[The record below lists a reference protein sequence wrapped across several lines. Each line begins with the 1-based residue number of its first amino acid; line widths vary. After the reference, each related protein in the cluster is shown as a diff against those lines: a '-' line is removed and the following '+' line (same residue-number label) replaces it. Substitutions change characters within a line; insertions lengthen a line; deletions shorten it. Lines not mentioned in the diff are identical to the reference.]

1 MTTAEFTEV
10 RRDILDYLERQ
21 VVGPVDGARETLY
34 DLPHRRYLS
43 GTLYPVNASTE
54 EVENTGE
61 ADGPG
66 GSIGREVNDEPVRL
80 ANQWLPSSIGVSFY
94 LSGPGKLTCHVWG
107 ACYETQMEDRR
118 RSWLRRPIAERDQ
131 PERVTLEA
139 SSPDSRTP
147 VLDGRACLSVRWR
160 LMRDGHLV
168 TVSLLNAQRQA
179 KPHPIDSDLTLHQ
192 VGFRCEAVAGQI
204 LEYPS
209 VDFLSDDPEDLEL
222 RMLYRHVKT
231 FAIGHG
237 CAVDWPH
244 DQAPTVEAVWT
255 ALVPEYEVPP
265 VTHAGDDQHEAL
277 CIAYL
282 ASEDLDPQELR
293 GQLESFAQP
302 YRDWIADL
310 SRSVD
315 DLADFLRPAAQ
326 AVLERLDET
335 MRRIDEGIE
344 TVTSDPVVL
353 RAFRLANRAILMQMR
368 HSKADL
374 GGERRPANSIDP
386 KVPDYDSE
394 TDYRWRPFQ
403 LAFILCVLPSVADDS
418 HADRSVVDLIW
429 FPTGGGKTEA
439 YLGVAALEIFL
450 RRLRY
455 GDRGAGTAVIT
466 RYTLRLLTTQQFQ
479 RASALAC
486 ACEIIRRDNEA
497 DMGVEPISIGL
508 WVGEGVS
515 PNKWASAVERM
526 DEVRDDPEP
535 TNPFQL
541 ESCPWCGTEI
551 VPASRSDDR
560 SRYGIEAG
568 SASFKFFCPS
578 SDCAFHERL
587 PVAVVD
593 DELYVHPPTILIA
606 TVDKFARLAW
616 EAGGSAFFGNKGKYL
631 PPTLIIQDELHLLSG
646 PLGTTVGIYESAI
659 ELLCSLGEVTPKVVA
674 STATICRAPEQ
685 VAGLFG
691 LDVRLFPSPG
701 LDARDSYFSREDR
714 RVPGRLYVGVM
725 AQSHTAQ
732 TSMVALAS
740 ALLQAPLEVGP
751 DAAHLDSYWTLV
763 AYHNSLREL
772 GQSITHAH
780 DHIPKRVAS
789 LATDEDARRFLD
801 DDNIVELTSNVSG
814 RDLPGLLERL
824 TRHCDEPD
832 EVSFLASTNMLSVG
846 VDVSRLALMLVHG
859 QPKSTTEYIQATS
872 RVGRSKVPGL
882 VVTML
887 SATRPRDRSHYE
899 GFVPYHAALYRQV
912 EPTSVTPYSAPS
924 RSRALHA
931 ALVIA
936 VRHGAGLSAN
946 DAAGDFD
953 PARDDIRG
961 IITAMEKRVA
971 EVDQEEA
978 AATIRDICRLVSDW
992 SERAAEARAAGQ
1004 MLHYRAGEQHHA
1016 LLTDFGNE
1024 VLDRWPTLHSMR
1036 NVDRQCMIKV
1046 QGEHWSS

>member
-10 RRDILDYLERQ
+10 RRGILDYLKRQ

-54 EVENTGE
+54 EVEKTGE

-139 SSPDSRTP
+139 SSADSRTP

-160 LMRDGHLV
+160 PMPDGHLV

-209 VDFLSDDPEDLEL
+209 VDFLSEDPEDLEL
-222 RMLYRHVKT
+222 RMLYRHAKT

-237 CAVDWPH
+237 CAADWPH
-244 DQAPTVEAVWT
+244 NQAPTVEAVWT

-265 VTHAGDDQHEAL
+265 VTHGGDDTHEAL
-277 CIAYL
+277 CIAHL
-282 ASEDLDPQELR
+282 ASENLDPAQLR
-293 GQLESFAQP
+293 EQLGAFAQP
-302 YRDWIADL
+302 YRDWIAGL
-310 SRSVD
+310 SRSAE
-315 DLADFLRPAAQ
+315 DLTEPLRPAAQ
-326 AVLERLDET
+326 AVLARLDET
-335 MRRIDEGIE
+335 IGRIDEGIE

-368 HSKADL
+368 HSKDDL
-374 GGERRPANSIDP
+374 GGTRRVADSV
-386 KVPDYDSE
+386 VPQDIDYDSL

-403 LAFILCVLPSVADDS
+403 LAFILSVLPSVEDGS
-418 HADRSVVDLIW
+418 HDYRSIVDLIW

-439 YLGVAALEIFL
+439 YLGVAAFEIFL
-450 RRLRY
+450 RRLRH

-479 RASALAC
+479 RAAALAC
-486 ACEIIRRDNEA
+486 ACELIRRSNKA
-497 DMGVEPISIGL
+497 GMGGEPIGIGL

-515 PNKWASAVERM
+515 PNTWANAVDRR
-526 DEVRDDPEP
+526 DEVLDDPEP
-535 TNPFQL
+535 INPFQL

-551 VPASRSDDR
+551 VPVRKVDDPTL
-560 SRYGIEAG
+560 YGIHAG
-568 SASFKFFCPS
+568 SASFTFFCPS
-578 SDCAFHERL
+578 SDCTFHENL

-593 DELYVHPPTILIA
+593 DELYVRPPTILIA

-616 EAGGSAFFGNKGKYL
+616 VAGGSAFFGNKGRYL

-646 PLGTTVGIYESAI
+646 PLGTAVGIYESAV
-659 ELLCSLGEVTPKVVA
+659 ELLCGLGELTPKVIA
-674 STATICRAPEQ
+674 STATIRRAPEQ
-685 VAGLFG
+685 VSGLFG
-691 LDVRLFPSPG
+691 SDVRLFPAPG

-714 RVPGRLYVGVM
+714 QAPGRLYVGVM
-725 AQSHTAQ
+725 AQSHTAA
-732 TSMVALAS
+732 TTMVGLAS
-740 ALLQAPLEVGP
+740 ALLQASLEGSLDDTQL
-751 DAAHLDSYWTLV
+751 DAYWTLV
-763 AYHNSLREL
+763 AYHNSLRDL
-772 GQSITHAH
+772 GRTVTQAY
-780 DHIPKRVAS
+780 DHIPKRLDS
-789 LATDEDARRFLD
+789 LATADEHRRLLDA
-801 DDNIVELTSNVSG
+801 DNVVELTSNVSG
-814 RDLPGLLERL
+814 KHLPGLLQRL
-824 TRHCDEPD
+824 GKHNSEPD

-846 VDVSRLALMLVHG
+846 VDVSRLALMLVNG
-859 QPKSTTEYIQATS
+859 QPKSTSEYIQATS
-872 RVGRSKVPGL
+872 RVGRSKIPGL
-882 VVTML
+882 IVTML

-899 GFVPYHAALYRQV
+899 GFVPYHSALYRHV
-912 EPTSVTPYSAPS
+912 EPTSVTSYSAPS

-936 VRHGAGLSAN
+936 VRHGAGLSSN

-953 PARDDIRG
+953 PRRG
-961 IITAMEKRVA
+961 EILRIITAMKRRVA
-971 EVDQEEA
+971 EVDPDEAVETVKQIDQLVEEW
-978 AATIRDICRLVSDW
+978 SD
-992 SERAAEARAAGQ
+992 RAAEAQAAGQ
-1004 MLHYRAGEQHHA
+1004 MLHYRGGEQHRA
-1016 LLTDFGNE
+1016 LLTDFGTE
-1024 VLDRWPTLHSMR
+1024 APDRWKTLHSMR
-1036 NVDRQCMIKV
+1036 NVDRQCVIKV
-1046 QGEHWSS
+1046 HGEDWRS